1 MLTVTACTNAKP
13 KEKPYKLA
21 DSGGL
26 YLLVNPTGS
35 KLWRLKYYFLQK
47 ERLFS
52 IGAFPSVS
60 LAAARD
66 ERDRVKKLADEGID
80 PAIAKKEKALQTTVA
95 AENTFEAIG
104 REWHS
109 HNKGAWAERYAK
121 DILHRI
127 ETDIFPEI
135 GALPITAVKPPQLL
149 AMVRK
154 IEERGAHEIALRA
167 VQMCGQIFRFAIV
180 TGRAES
186 DPSRDLKG
194 ALKPYPKN
202 HHPALE
208 AKDLPSFLLKLER
221 NEIRSYPRSI
231 RTTKLL
237 MLTFV
242 RTNELISATK
252 AEFDFKAREWRIPGE
267 KMKMKRDH
275 IVPLSRQAM
284 ALFKEQ
290 FGDTGDSDCKEQFE
304 ASEDSDWLFPNLKS
318 PKKHMSNN
326 TVLDVIHRL
335 GYKGDMTGHGFRAL
349 AMSTIKEKLGYRHE
363 VIDRQLA
370 HAPKSGNDAAY
381 DRAAFLDERKK
392 MMQEWADYLDAALV
406 SAQKKGKS
414 VSR

>member
-1 MLTVTACTNAKP
+1 MLTVTACNNAKA
-13 KEKPYKLA
+13 KDKPYKLT
-21 DSGGL
+21 DSAGL

-52 IGAFPSVS
+52 IGAFPSIS

-66 ERDRVKKLADEGID
+66 ERERIKKLADEGID
-80 PAIAKKEKALQTTVA
+80 PAVTKKEKALQTTVA
-95 AENTFEAIG
+95 AKNTFEAIG

-109 HNKGAWAERYAK
+109 HNKSAWAERYAK

-135 GALPITAVKPPQLL
+135 GSLPITTVKPPQLL

-154 IEERGAHEIALRA
+154 IEERGANEIALRA

-194 ALKPYPKN
+194 ALKPYQKK

-208 AKDLPSFLLKLER
+208 AKDIPDLLLKLDR

-252 AEFDFKAREWRIPGE
+252 SEFDFKAREWRIPGE

-284 ALFKEQ
+284 ALFQ
-290 FGDTGDSDCKEQFE
+290 EQFE
-304 ASEDSDWLFPNLKS
+304 ESGDSEWLFPNMHH

-326 TVLDVIHRL
+326 TVLDVLHRL
-335 GYKGDMTGHGFRAL
+335 GYKGDMTGHGFRAM
-349 AMSTIKEKLGYRHE
+349 AMSTIKEKLGCRHE

-392 MMQEWADYLDAALV
+392 MMQKWADYLDAALV
-406 SAQKKGKS
+406 SAQKKSKS

>member
-1 MLTVTACTNAKP
+1 MLTVTACTNVKP
-13 KEKPYKLA
+13 KDKPYKLA

-52 IGAFPSVS
+52 IGAFPSIS

-66 ERDRVKKLADEGID
+66 ERDRIKKLADEGID

-109 HNKGAWAERYAK
+109 HNKGAWAKRYSK

-154 IEERGAHEIALRA
+154 IEGRGAHEIALRA

-194 ALKPYPKN
+194 ALKPYQKN

-221 NEIRSYPRSI
+221 NEIRSYARSI

-252 AEFDFKAREWRIPGE
+252 GEFDFKAKEWRIPGE

-284 ALFKEQ
+284 MLFKEQ
-290 FGDTGDSDCKEQFE
+290 LEESGDSE
-304 ASEDSDWLFPNLKS
+304 WLFPNIKK

-392 MMQEWADYLDAALV
+392 MMQKWADYLDTALA
-406 SAQKKGKS
+406 SAQKKGKAS
-414 VSR
+414 PL